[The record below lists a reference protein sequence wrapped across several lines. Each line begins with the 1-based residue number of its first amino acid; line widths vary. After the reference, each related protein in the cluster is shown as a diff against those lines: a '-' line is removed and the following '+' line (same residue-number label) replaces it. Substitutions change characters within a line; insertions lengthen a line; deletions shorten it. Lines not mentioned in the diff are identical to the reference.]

1 MPNPSLDLEDRLAI
15 QDLLF
20 RYARAADTRDVAAF
34 AGCFR
39 PGRVHI
45 TGPGFE
51 VRDAQQN
58 IDTLASMFEWTMHK
72 VHNHEYTVRDAQAQ
86 GYCYCVATHVKR
98 EQGRRVK
105 IDWHIRYEDELVRA
119 DGAWRFVRRHLDVG
133 LIETLPL
140 D

>member
-1 MPNPSLDLEDRLAI
+1 MLNPSLGDSFAI

-34 AGCFR
+34 ASCFR
-39 PGRVHI
+39 PGQVLI

-58 IDTLASMFEWTMHK
+58 IDALTAMFEWTMHK
-72 VHNHEYTVRDAQAQ
+72 VHNHEYTVEADQAR

-98 EQGRRVK
+98 EQGRRIK
-105 IDWHIRYEDELVRA
+105 IDWHIRYEDELVRTN
-119 DGAWRFVRRHLDVG
+119 GAWHFAKRHLNVG